1 MAGRHMK
8 DDGKKNVGSHGGIV
22 LLIVL
27 ILLLA
32 GIFAALYF
40 RPFDFIPEVFGRAT
54 ETVEATEADGQTQ
67 TEAPQPTEEPT
78 EAPTEGPAAP
88 ASYMMEHS
96 EVIPQVEFK
105 AGCETYACTML
116 LQTLGF
122 DMDEHLFLDKYLD
135 IHWVYYGDDGNRY
148 GPDMY
153 SSQAGDIYGGWG
165 VYAPAMAKYMNNYLS
180 DVKSDKKAT
189 ALEGVPL
196 QELCEKYVANDIP
209 VMVWATT
216 WMMEPYEKDSW
227 IVDYVDE
234 NAKTKIGDT
243 FTWLQNE
250 HCMVLV
256 GYNEENYYFMDSC
269 AMKVSEFDRE
279 TSELRYSQLGS
290 QAIVV
295 D

>member
-1 MAGRHMK
+1 MKKSPFIIMAC
-8 DDGKKNVGSHGGIV
+8 VVIAAAIA
-22 LLIVL
+22 LTTLIVYRDP
-27 ILLLA
+27 A
-32 GIFAALYF
+32 FSG
-40 RPFDFIPEVFGRAT
+40 PSAT
-54 ETVEATEADGQTQ
+54 ADQSTPDS
-67 TEAPQPTEEPT
+67 ASPTEQIETQPPT
-78 EAPTEGPAAP
+78 EKPTIPSSYKIEGVD
-88 ASYMMEHS
+88 
-96 EVIPQVEFK
+96 VIPQVEFK

-135 IHWVYYGDDGNRY
+135 IHWVYYGDDGKRY
-148 GPDMY
+148 GPDMN

-165 VYAPAMAKYMNNYLS
+165 VYAPAMAKYMNNYLK

-189 ALEGVPL
+189 ALEGVSLPD
-196 QELCEKYVANDIP
+196 LCEEYISKGIP

-234 NAKTKIGDT
+234 NAKYKIGDT

-250 HCMVLV
+250 HCLVLI
-256 GYNEENYYFMDSC
+256 GYDKDNYYFADSC
-269 AMKVSEFDRE
+269 AGTISEFDRE
-279 TSELRYSQLGS
+279 LSEERYAQLGS

-295 D
+295 L